1 MLKIGSTITPPVQLS
16 EQDWMAEFRVGIMA
30 PKRDYRAKVI
40 MDSWTVDQRPVDWKK
55 YIQKKLAEWS

>member
-1 MLKIGSTITPPVQLS
+1 MLKIKSSTTPSKQLS

-40 MDSWTVDQRPVDWKK
+40 MDTWTVNDRPVDWKK
-55 YIQKKLAEWS
+55 YIQRKLEEWS